1 MLKVFELIRRVGP
14 ANTAVLVTGE
24 SGTGKELVARALHEL
39 SPRKAR
45 SFVPVHCGAI
55 PEELLESELFGH
67 VRGAFTGALT
77 ARTGRFQLGNGGTI
91 FLDEIGE
98 MSQRFQVK
106 LLRVLEDGTF
116 EPVGSTTTLTT
127 DVRMIAATHRDLRAM
142 ADQGT
147 FRKDLLY
154 RMDVLEIHLPPL
166 RERREDIPLIAQHF
180 LSRIEAANQR
190 PGLILAEE
198 TVDILM
204 RYEWPGNVRELRNVL
219 ERAAL
224 LGETPEQI
232 RACDLPPAIV
242 SAVQGGGG
250 LGRETL
256 SEAARPWDFGLEG
269 ANFYTE
275 LEGFELRMIGRAL
288 QLAGGSKR
296 EAARLLQVNRTTLL
310 EKLKRRGWE
319 VQGGRLGRPTVV
331 PPSHESLAEN
341 VRRAPASYEPSLALA
356 DSSSRSFGLVAG

>member
-1 MLKVFELIRRVGP
+1 
-14 ANTAVLVTGE
+14 
-24 SGTGKELVARALHEL
+24 
-39 SPRKAR
+39 
-45 SFVPVHCGAI
+45 
-55 PEELLESELFGH
+55 
-67 VRGAFTGALT
+67 
-77 ARTGRFQLGNGGTI
+77 
-91 FLDEIGE
+91 
-98 MSQRFQVK
+98 
-106 LLRVLEDGTF
+106 
-116 EPVGSTTTLTT
+116 
-127 DVRMIAATHRDLRAM
+127 
-142 ADQGT
+142 
-147 FRKDLLY
+147 
-154 RMDVLEIHLPPL
+154 MDVLEIHLPPL